1 MNSPGKILVDV
12 QLACDDPEVPD
23 AEHIREWVA
32 SAIAVAEA
40 TPAGKSEV
48 TVRVVG
54 VEEMQT
60 LNREYRDKDKPT
72 NVLSFPAEEVAGL
85 PGDEARALGDLVVC
99 AAVVRDESAQQD
111 KAPAD
116 HWAHML
122 VHGTLHLLGYDHMSD
137 EQAAEMESLEVR
149 ILTSQGVADPY
160 RA

>member
-1 MNSPGKILVDV
+1 MTSPAKIRVDE

-23 AEHIREWVA
+23 AERIRDWVA
-32 SAIAVAEA
+32 SAIAGADVPA
-40 TPAGKSEV
+40 TGKSEV

-54 VEEMQT
+54 VKEMRT

-72 NVLSFPAEEVAGL
+72 NVLSFPADEVAGL

-99 AAVVRDESAQQD
+99 APVVRDESAQQD

-122 VHGTLHLLGYDHMSD
+122 VHGTLHLLGYDHMSAS
-137 EQAAEMESLEVR
+137 QAAEMENLEVR